1 MRQLRTLPIDIQSRE
16 VPMSDPQA
24 AAARAILFAVLAG
37 PMLAGALPAQA
48 ASFDCKKPD
57 LAEDETAICQTLSLN
72 DMDVKMVTTFELLS
86 GLLAMGARGEL
97 QDQQIEWLTKRGE
110 CKGDVGCLTAAY
122 AARMA
127 QLATVYEGVQRP
139 K

>member
-1 MRQLRTLPIDIQSRE
+1 
-16 VPMSDPQA
+16 MSDPHA
-24 AAARAILFAVLAG
+24 AATRALIFALLAG
-37 PMLAGALPAQA
+37 PMLAGALPAHA
-48 ASFDCKKPD
+48 ASFDCKKPE

-97 QDQQIEWLTKRGE
+97 QDQQIEWLAKRGE
-110 CKGDVGCLTAAY
+110 CKGDVACLTAAY
-122 AARMA
+122 TARMA

>member
-1 MRQLRTLPIDIQSRE
+1 
-16 VPMSDPQA
+16 MSDTTA
-24 AAARAILFAVLAG
+24 GTRAILFALLAG
-37 PMLAGALPAQA
+37 PVLAGALPAHA
-48 ASFDCKKPD
+48 ASFDCQKSD
-57 LAEDETAICQTLSLN
+57 LAEDETTICQTLSLN

-110 CKGDVGCLTAAY
+110 CKGDVTCLTAAY
-122 AARMA
+122 TARMA
-127 QLATVYEGVQRP
+127 QLATVYEAVQRP

>member
-1 MRQLRTLPIDIQSRE
+1 MMT
-16 VPMSDPQA
+16 DPHA
-24 AAARAILFAVLAG
+24 AAARAILFALLAG
-37 PMLAGALPAQA
+37 PVLAGALPAQA
-48 ASFDCKKPD
+48 ASFDCQKPD

-97 QDQQIEWLTKRGE
+97 QDQQIAWLTQRGE
-110 CKGDVGCLTAAY
+110 CKGDVACLTAAY
-122 AARMA
+122 TARMA

>member
-1 MRQLRTLPIDIQSRE
+1 
-16 VPMSDPQA
+16 MSDTNS
-24 AAARAILFAVLAG
+24 AARAILFALLAG
-37 PMLAGALPAQA
+37 PVLAGALPAQA
-48 ASFDCKKPD
+48 ASFDCQKPD
-57 LAEDETAICQTLSLN
+57 LAEDETAICETLSLN

-110 CKGDVGCLTAAY
+110 CKGDVACLTAAY
-122 AARMA
+122 TARMA
-127 QLATVYEGVQRP
+127 QLAAVYEGVQRP

>member
-1 MRQLRTLPIDIQSRE
+1 
-16 VPMSDPQA
+16 MSDTTQS
-24 AAARAILFAVLAG
+24 ARAILFALLAG
-37 PMLAGALPAQA
+37 PVFAGAFPAHA
-48 ASFDCKKPD
+48 ASFDCQKPD

-110 CKGDVGCLTAAY
+110 CKGDVACLTAAY
-122 AARMA
+122 TARMA